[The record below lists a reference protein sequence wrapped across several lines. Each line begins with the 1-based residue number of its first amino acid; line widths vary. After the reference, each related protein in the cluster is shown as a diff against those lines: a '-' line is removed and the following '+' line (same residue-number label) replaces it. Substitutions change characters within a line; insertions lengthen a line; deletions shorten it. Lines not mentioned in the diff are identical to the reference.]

1 MQQIISNF
9 PDYGYDQSTIFYNM
23 VGNFI
28 PPEWQ
33 RLRDPSGKVLSKTSR
48 QLLSLIVS
56 CFESGDDHVGDELQE
71 SYYFFQAKLDVCQRR
86 VRQCLVELQQA
97 GFINVELLTI
107 IKYHIKCRIPS
118 IKLLKNFRNSC
129 IENKYSNAKKFP
141 AKMKDFSAE
150 PERNFS
156 QERKNFQPHNIID
169 NNISILESRSS
180 KSSFVNFSEDDF
192 SNTSNQEKIEQDQ
205 NKNDDKNQDPPQG
218 NSPNWF
224 SKVATKAKSF
234 WGSRK
239 KLAEF
244 HPLSDDDAQVLRL
257 QSGREFNLGFIN
269 KLLLKL
275 AGKYPDHSFP
285 SKKAALNYMIKALAY
300 ELRDANKVN
309 NEGFMFKQDSVIK
322 AREDYLQEVE
332 SNKDTSKSSQFRR
345 KLAARLEPQLAYT
358 LLTGCNFFDPQNGCY
373 KLQLSKDIAIPQHV
387 QDVLLKEAKAVY
399 GGNLERLEIIPY
411 TATIYQFANKQTTTA
426 AEAVDNYAHLQG
438 LDSAS
443 VWFKIRKCLIKNW
456 GVNIDKA
463 WFSKLELV
471 DEDQINKKI
480 VLKPQT
486 SFIRDWINQNYQTAL
501 EQAFGLQDF
510 SFEIT

>member
-192 SNTSNQEKIEQDQ
+192 SNTSNQEKIDQDQ

-218 NSPNWF
+218 N
-224 SKVATKAKSF
+224 
-234 WGSRK
+234 
-239 KLAEF
+239 
-244 HPLSDDDAQVLRL
+244 
-257 QSGREFNLGFIN
+257 
-269 KLLLKL
+269 
-275 AGKYPDHSFP
+275 
-285 SKKAALNYMIKALAY
+285 
-300 ELRDANKVN
+300 
-309 NEGFMFKQDSVIK
+309 
-322 AREDYLQEVE
+322 
-332 SNKDTSKSSQFRR
+332 
-345 KLAARLEPQLAYT
+345 
-358 LLTGCNFFDPQNGCY
+358 
-373 KLQLSKDIAIPQHV
+373 
-387 QDVLLKEAKAVY
+387 
-399 GGNLERLEIIPY
+399 
-411 TATIYQFANKQTTTA
+411 
-426 AEAVDNYAHLQG
+426 
-438 LDSAS
+438 
-443 VWFKIRKCLIKNW
+443 
-456 GVNIDKA
+456 
-463 WFSKLELV
+463 
-471 DEDQINKKI
+471 
-480 VLKPQT
+480 
-486 SFIRDWINQNYQTAL
+486 
-501 EQAFGLQDF
+501 
-510 SFEIT
+510 